1 MTDVTVTTDPPPMN
15 DPAARA
21 TDGTLKDQSPSLTP
35 SPEPKNP
42 DGTTFLTEGD
52 KPKDPPKDADPKDA
66 PKDGDKPKDVPVVPE
81 KYADFKLPDGF
92 KMDEKTLPEVQGMF
106 KEAGL
111 TQEAAQ
117 KFIDFYAKNGMDAAA
132 APYKAWADL
141 QRQWTT
147 EIADRFPG
155 EKAQQTKAMI
165 KGVFDSVLSPSLGKN
180 LIAALD
186 LTGAGSHPD
195 VVEAL
200 SILLKPLSEGTPVR
214 GNGPSKEGQTAPGA
228 GPVSIADA
236 MYGHLRK

>member
-1 MTDVTVTTDPPPMN
+1 MTP
-15 DPAARA
+15 
-21 TDGTLKDQSPSLTP
+21 TP
-35 SPEPKNP
+35 EAPKPE
-42 DGTTFLTEGD
+42 GSTFLTEGEK
-52 KPKDPPKDADPKDA
+52 KPEVKAEEKLPE
-66 PKDGDKPKDVPVVPE
+66 GDKKPDAPVVPE

-92 KMDEKTLPEVQGMF
+92 KMDEKTLPEVQTMF

-117 KFIDFYAKNGMDAAA
+117 KFVDFYAKNGMDAAA

-141 QRQWTT
+141 QKEWTT
-147 EIADRFPG
+147 EIGNRFPG
-155 EKAQQTKAMI
+155 EKATATKAMI
-165 KGVFDSVLSPSLGKN
+165 KGVFDSVLPPSLGKN

-214 GNGPSKEGQTAPGA
+214 GNGPSKEGQAAPGA

>member
-1 MTDVTVTTDPPPMN
+1 MTDATVTTEAPQGN
-15 DPAARA
+15 SQEAR
-21 TDGTLKDQSPSLTP
+21 TPDGTLKDVSPASTTLTP
-35 SPEPKNP
+35 EVKPE
-42 DGTTFLTEGD
+42 GTTFLTED
-52 KPKDPPKDADPKDA
+52 KKPEVEVKPEVKPE
-66 PKDGDKPKDVPVVPE
+66 DKKLEAAVVPD

-92 KMDEKTLPEVQGMF
+92 KMDEKTLPEVQTMF

-141 QRQWTT
+141 QKQWTT

-214 GNGPSKEGQTAPGA
+214 GNGPSKEGQQAPGA
-228 GPVSIADA
+228 GPTSIADA
-236 MYGHLRK
+236 LYGHLRK